1 MIFSAPAGLDS
12 EKLVPGG
19 TCPHRRGIDA
29 MSTPDQVPVP
39 AEQGLGLPEGPPL
52 TPTAKEPTQPGEQRS
67 VSWSQ
72 VRSGHLTT
80 EVGNLMVEH
89 DDFGPQFFVVASS
102 QAVQLDDSDKGK
114 AEQREGRGPVFC
126 NVQLH
131 ESPMQN
137 TRMGFSALTGRR
149 QAALATFGKRRWVLS
164 RGRATRSRYWCPS
177 GRCKCRPC

>member
-1 MIFSAPAGLDS
+1 
-12 EKLVPGG
+12 
-19 TCPHRRGIDA
+19 

-89 DDFGPQFFVVASS
+89 DDFGPRFFVVASS

-114 AEQREGRGPVFC
+114 AEQREGRGPV
-126 NVQLH
+126 
-131 ESPMQN
+131 
-137 TRMGFSALTGRR
+137 
-149 QAALATFGKRRWVLS
+149 LS
-164 RGRATRSRYWCPS
+164 QCPTPQKPYAEHPDGILGTHWTSSGRARNVREAEMGSQPGSSDAIEILVSFRSMQVPTMLTTWW
-177 GRCKCRPC
+177 